1 VWDVTADLQAVVNG
15 SKPNYGWALVT
26 SGSYSTSGAIGNY
39 GYSTNASTTQSQ
51 RPALFVEYVP
61 VPEPS
66 TTAAIVSAFC
76 IAAAASRRRRSP
88 NHLLSCN

>member
-1 VWDVTADLQAVVNG
+1 AIVSG
-15 SKPNYGWALVT
+15 SNPNYGWALVT

-66 TTAAIVSAFC
+66 TTAVIVTAFG
-76 IAAAASRRRRSP
+76 IAAASRRRRRSS
-88 NHLLSCN
+88 NHLLNCS